1 MKKIEVLKIVIE
13 TRIQMLE
20 ELKPYD
26 YKTLVKELNSVLMKV
41 YELNSETIPER
52 VCNNLS
58 KD

>member
-26 YKTLVKELNSVLMKV
+26 YKTLVKELNAVLAKA
-41 YELNSETIPER
+41 YELSGEIIPER
-52 VCNNLS
+52 VGKSLS
-58 KD
+58 E

>member
-26 YKTLVKELNSVLMKV
+26 YKTLVKELNAVLAKA
-41 YELNSETIPER
+41 YELSGEIIPER